1 MNAFSVVIP
10 LYNKADLIE
19 RTVRSVLGQTCQDF
33 EIVIVD
39 DGSSDDYESALSA
52 IEDTRIRVIRQENQ
66 GAGAARNRG
75 VDEATGRY
83 IAFLDSD
90 DMFLPHHLETMAGLL
105 EGTENTVVY
114 APVIVD
120 RGADRRT
127 VKPYRGIRRDE
138 NMATYLICDRGFV
151 QSSGLVVPRDLALN
165 VRYRPDVGFGDDTD
179 YAIRLQLAGYTFRMA
194 SKPSVIWHDLPDPNR
209 LSNDDRSLRD
219 LQWLEDLRADIPASA
234 YHGYRGW
241 HVAKSRMATQP
252 LEAFRL
258 FFGAL
263 FRGSY
268 PLTLAT
274 VIFLQLTMPRRAYR
288 DFADL
293 VIRVRNRTASP

>member
-1 MNAFSVVIP
+1 MNVFSVVIP
-10 LYNKADLIE
+10 LYNKADLIA
-19 RTVRSVLGQTCQDF
+19 RTVRSVLAQTCQDF
-33 EIVIVD
+33 EIVIID
-39 DGSSDDYESALSA
+39 DGSTDDYASALST
-52 IEDTRIRVIRQENQ
+52 IQDPRIRIIRQENQ

-105 EGTENTVVY
+105 EGTENAVVY
-114 APVIVD
+114 APVIAD
-120 RGADRRT
+120 RGADRWI
-127 VKPYRGIRRDE
+127 VKPHRGIRRNE

-209 LSNDDRSLRD
+209 LSNDDRSLHN
-219 LQWLEDLRADIPASA
+219 LQWLEDLRAHIPATA

-241 HVAKSRMATQP
+241 HVAKSMMGTRP

-258 FFGAL
+258 FFAAL

-274 VIFLQLTMPRRAYR
+274 IIFLQLTMPRRVYR
-288 DFADL
+288 EFADL
-293 VIRVRNRTASP
+293 VIRLRNRTASP